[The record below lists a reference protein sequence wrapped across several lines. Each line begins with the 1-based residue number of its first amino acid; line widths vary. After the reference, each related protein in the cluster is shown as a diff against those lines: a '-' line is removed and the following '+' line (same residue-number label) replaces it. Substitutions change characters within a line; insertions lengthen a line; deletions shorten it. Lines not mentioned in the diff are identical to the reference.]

1 VSQTLNFCI
10 NNSMSNLFRGD
21 VSRRQLLTGAGLGIV
36 SATAIA
42 SLPESATA
50 QQPAQPA
57 QPTPR
62 GGELPPQI
70 QFPPIQAAT
79 EQETEG
85 PPTALPRER
94 RLGFA
99 IVGLGRL
106 SLEEIM
112 PAFSE
117 CKLAKPVALVSGDRA
132 KAAQVAQQYSIKPE
146 NIYSYQNYDN
156 LRNNPDVDVIY
167 IVLPNSMH
175 AEYTVRGAQAGKH
188 ILCEKPMANTVEEC
202 QQMIAACKQA
212 NRKLMIAYRCQ
223 YEPHHRAMIQ
233 MIRNQELG
241 AVKLIQA
248 DNGQNEG
255 GDLNQWR
262 LKKSLAGG
270 GSLPDVGIY
279 CLNATRYLTGEEPI
293 EISANL
299 FSTPNDPRF
308 REVEESVTFQLQYPS
323 GVLAI
328 CSTSYGYHRAS
339 RFRVFGSDAWGQLD
353 PAFTY
358 NGLQMEIGRK
368 SANNSMAENITQVR
382 MREKNQFAL
391 ELDHMADCVIHD
403 RTPHTPGEEGLQDQ
417 KLMALIYQA
426 AQTRQTITL
435 PRVSGLDTTRG
446 PVPRTLK

>member
-1 VSQTLNFCI
+1 
-10 NNSMSNLFRGD
+10 MSDLFRGE
-21 VSRRQLLTGAGLGIV
+21 VSRRQLLTNAGLGII
-36 SATAIA
+36 SATAIG
-42 SLPESATA
+42 SSGESVTA
-50 QQPAQPA
+50 QQPEPSSQPA
-57 QPTPR
+57 PR

-70 QFPPIQAAT
+70 QFPPIMAKT
-79 EQETEG
+79 EQETGG

-112 PAFSE
+112 PAFGQ

-132 KAAQVAQQYSIKPE
+132 KAEQIAQQYSIKPE
-146 NIYSYQNYDN
+146 NIYNYQNYDN
-156 LRNNPDVDVIY
+156 LRNNPDVDIIY

-175 AEYTVRGAQAGKH
+175 AEYTVRGARAGKH

-202 QQMIAACKQA
+202 QQMIDACKQA

-233 MIRNQELG
+233 MIRNQEFGTL
-241 AVKLIQA
+241 KLIQA

-293 EISANL
+293 AIDAKL
-299 FSTPNDPRF
+299 FTTPNDPRF
-308 REVEESVTFQLQYPS
+308 REVEESVIFQLKYPS

-358 NGLQMEIGRK
+358 HGLQMMVARK
-368 SANNSMAENITQVR
+368 SPTNSMAEDVTQVR
-382 MREKNQFAL
+382 MTEKNQFAL
-391 ELDHMADCVIHD
+391 EMDHFADCVIHNQ
-403 RTPHTPGEEGLQDQ
+403 TPHTPGEEGLQDQ
-417 KLMALIYQA
+417 KLIALIYQA
-426 AQTRQTITL
+426 AQTGKTIAL
-435 PRVSGLDTTRG
+435 PPASGLDATRG
-446 PVPRTLK
+446 PAPRTLK